1 MRAMAT
7 GLTLLKRIGALLH
20 PEREW
25 VWLAYLPF
33 YVVPWFYQAP
43 SRPQFWASALGI
55 TVFLCLYALT
65 ALRRID
71 AWQGAMA
78 IFALSLTL
86 APLGANWSVI
96 SVFAAAIAGQIRPP
110 LRALQVVAGFAIA
123 TAAVGFGFGMPWLW
137 WLPGFVLIVMV
148 GLSTT
153 ASKALSDKNAA
164 LLAAQDEVRQ
174 LGRIAERERI
184 ARDLHDVIGRDLTLI
199 ALKADLAAK
208 LVMSDPVAS
217 AEEARAIA
225 ATAREGLR
233 DVRQALAGERQALL
247 ANEIDHAHDLLRTA
261 GIDCTVSGDPA
272 TIAPDRQGVLAMYL
286 REAVTNVVRHSS
298 AAHCR
303 ITIAIAHGVA
313 CITVSD
319 DGNGP
324 PIAEGSGIGGMR
336 ARLVAAGGTLDLA
349 RSEEGLRLTAAV
361 PSA

>member
-1 MRAMAT
+1 MMAY
-7 GLTLLKRIGALLH
+7 GSSLFKRIGTLLH

-33 YVVPWFYQAP
+33 YVFPWFYQAP
-43 SRPQFWASALGI
+43 SRPQFWASVVGI
-55 TVFLCLYALT
+55 AVFLCLYALT
-65 ALRRID
+65 ALRRI
-71 AWQGAMA
+71 AALRGAVA
-78 IFALSLTL
+78 IFALSLAL

-96 SVFAAAIAGQIRPP
+96 SVFAAAIAGQIRPTV
-110 LRALQVVAGFAIA
+110 LALQMVAGFAMA
-123 TAAVGFGFGMPWLW
+123 TAAVGLTFGMPWLW

-208 LVMSDPVAS
+208 LAASDPVAS

-233 DVRQALAGERQALL
+233 DVRRALAGERQALL
-247 ANEIDHAHDLLRTA
+247 VHEIDHARDLLGTA
-261 GIDCTVSGDPA
+261 GIDCTVTGDPA
-272 TIAPDRQGVLAMYL
+272 AVALDRQGVLAMTL

-303 ITIAIAHGVA
+303 ITIAIADGVA
-313 CITVSD
+313 RITVSD
-319 DGNGP
+319 DGNDP
-324 PIAEGSGIGGMR
+324 RFAEGSGIGGMR
-336 ARLVAAGGTLDLA
+336 ERLVAAGGTLDLA
-349 RSEEGLRLTAAV
+349 RSEAGLRLTAAV
-361 PSA
+361 PSE